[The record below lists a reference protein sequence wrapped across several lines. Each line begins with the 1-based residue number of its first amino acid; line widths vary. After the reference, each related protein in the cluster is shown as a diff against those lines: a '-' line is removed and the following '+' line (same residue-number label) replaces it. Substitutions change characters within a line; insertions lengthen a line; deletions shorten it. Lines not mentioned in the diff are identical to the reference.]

1 MQRVLVT
8 RRMTAAAEAA
18 IAARLDATFRDSTV
32 PLTVAEAAAALRDY
46 DAVLPTL
53 GDAFNAEAFAAG
65 KPRATLLANF
75 GAGVNHIDLDAA
87 KAAGV
92 MVTNTPD
99 VVTEATADLAVMLM
113 LMAARRAS
121 EGERILRDGEWS
133 GWSPTQLLGMQVS
146 GRTVGIIGMG
156 RIGKAIARRCHA
168 GFDMRVV
175 FFNRSPVS
183 TLSMPARQMATLH
196 ETLGACDIAVIA
208 VPGGAGTRH
217 LIDAAALAA
226 LGPRGILINV
236 ARGDV
241 VEEAAMIDAL
251 EEGGIAGAGLD
262 VYEHEP
268 QVPARLRALWNCTLL
283 PHLGTAT
290 EDVRTDMALRAL
302 ANIVAVA
309 DRRAPADRVA

>member
-1 MQRVLVT
+1 MRRLLVT
-8 RRMTAAAEAA
+8 RRMTKAAEAA
-18 IAARLDATFRDSTV
+18 IAAHFDTTFRDSEA
-32 PLTVAEAAAALRDY
+32 PLSVEEAAAALRDN
-46 DAVLPTL
+46 DAVMPTL

-65 KPRATLLANF
+65 TPRAKLLANF

-87 KAAGV
+87 RAAGV

-121 EGERILRDGEWS
+121 EGERILREGAWT
-133 GWSPTQLLGMQVS
+133 GWTPTQFLGMQVS

-156 RIGKAIARRCHA
+156 RIGKAIARRCHD
-168 GFDMRVV
+168 GFGMRVV
-175 FFNRSPVS
+175 FFNRSPIN
-183 TLSMPARQMATLH
+183 TLPMPARQLATLH
-196 ETLGACDIAVIA
+196 ETLAACDIAVIA
-208 VPGGAGTRH
+208 VPGGTGTRH

-226 LGPRGILINV
+226 LGPRAILVNV

-241 VEEAAMIDAL
+241 VDETALIDAL
-251 EEGGIAGAGLD
+251 EAGGIAGAGLD

-268 QVPARLRALWNCTLL
+268 QVPARLRELWNCTLL

-309 DRRAPADRVA
+309 DGRAPGDRVA